1 MVSGDGASQASPRGV
16 TEASAAGECVEG
28 FPHSPIGSPGLDT
41 ASPKQEGLPSI
52 LTIGAGRTDGGGE
65 SEARSDSLDMSETSP
80 QPQMAGSGG
89 SDRARDATCAVD
101 GEQSST
107 GPDRKEPLYIAKACA
122 AETIQE
128 NGNELAAAG
137 MGSTH
142 FKVGCFSS
150 IAENVAPLS
159 LSQ

>member
-1 MVSGDGASQASPRGV
+1 MVSGDGASQALPRGA

-28 FPHSPIGSPGLDT
+28 FPRSPIGSLGLDT

-52 LTIGAGRTDGGGE
+52 LTIGGGRTGGGGE
-65 SEARSDSLDMSETSP
+65 SRARSDSLDMSEVSP

-89 SDRARDATCAVD
+89 LDKARDATCAID

-107 GPDRKEPLYIAKACA
+107 GPDRKEPLLIAKACA
-122 AETIQE
+122 AETVQD
-128 NGNELAAAG
+128 NGNGLAADG

-142 FKVGCFSS
+142 FRVGSFSS